1 MSKIFF
7 VAQQHEL
14 YIKLCNKYFF
24 YIRKN
29 FGYMKSSLGILIF
42 FFLRREIIIQVN
54 KIKFLYYFVK
64 EFSILRLLC
73 YLIDKSVIPS
83 RDKIFRNYILKNSQ
97 KWKFKREATSNK
109 TNKYILITNIVNH
122 LGYAIPEIVIGKN
135 LVEMFKSDGMALLKR
150 YDLRSKLIFES
161 FGIKKFIFL
170 DDLNFFMRT
179 KYILRAYSIIKSC
192 KTMDN
197 FLKFSLNKVNI
208 GQAVYD
214 HYLRYT
220 GIGTSNEFN
229 PKFYLFLSEALLNYY
244 KIKKYNTEFK
254 FLACVISERQFIPGS
269 IIYQSLLV
277 NGTNVYS
284 RSGPSNTFSV
294 RKYSD
299 TREMWKCRERYSKKL
314 YDEISNSIKEK
325 AVEIGGTN
333 IEKRFKGIPEYDVF
347 HDYFERQDSLKGKKY
362 KKKEKITVTKKELC
376 NKLGWNQNIPIV
388 AILASDLTDGVF
400 DSTWSLFRDRLTWLR
415 ETLLEVKNINSVN
428 WLLKPHPND
437 EKNKVVTDTISE
449 YKKICSN
456 YKHILPF
463 PDNVSIASI
472 PKFVHVVLTHS
483 GSASYEYPCMGIPVF
498 QAAESICSG
507 RGFTIDPGSK
517 KEYFELIHKI
527 EKINKLN
534 KHQIDQAKI
543 FSFIYSE
550 LTRINVNLINSYD
563 RRTTFN
569 DKNFFSAMIKL
580 LDNYKE
586 EEDLLKKMMKI
597 QEKNNDRHT
606 INYNLL
612 K

>member
-1 MSKIFF
+1 
-7 VAQQHEL
+7 
-14 YIKLCNKYFF
+14 
-24 YIRKN
+24 
-29 FGYMKSSLGILIF
+29 
-42 FFLRREIIIQVN
+42 
-54 KIKFLYYFVK
+54 
-64 EFSILRLLC
+64 
-73 YLIDKSVIPS
+73 
-83 RDKIFRNYILKNSQ
+83 
-97 KWKFKREATSNK
+97 
-109 TNKYILITNIVNH
+109 VNH
-122 LGYAIPEIVIGKN
+122 LGYTISEIVIGKN
-135 LVEMFKSDGMALLKR
+135 LIEMFECEGFGLLRK
-150 YDLRSKLIFES
+150 YDLKSKLIFES
-161 FGIKKFIFL
+161 FGIRKFIFL
-170 DDLNFFMRT
+170 NDLNFFKRI
-179 KYILRAYSIIKSC
+179 KYFLKANSIIKSC
-192 KTMDN
+192 KTMDD
-197 FLKFSLNKVNI
+197 FIKFSINDVKI
-208 GQAVYD
+208 GVAVYD
-214 HYLRYT
+214 NFLRFT
-220 GIGTSNEFN
+220 GIGTINHFN
-229 PKFYLFLSEALLNYY
+229 HTMYFFLSEALSNYY
-244 KIKKYNTEFK
+244 QIKKNFDKFK
-254 FLACVISERQFIPGS
+254 FVACVQSERQFIPGS
-269 IIYQSLLV
+269 IIYQTSLT
-277 NGTNVYS
+277 NGINVYS

-299 TREMWKCRERYSKKL
+299 TREMWKPRERYSKKL
-314 YDEISNSIKEK
+314 YDEVSNSIKKK

-333 IEKRFKGIPEYDVF
+333 IEKRFKGIPENDVF
-347 HDYFERQDSLKGKKY
+347 HDYFERQNFLKEKKY
-362 KKKEKITVTKKELC
+362 ENKEKITVTKKELC
-376 NKLGWNQNIPIV
+376 NKLGWNQNMPIV

-400 DSTWSLFRDRLTWLR
+400 DNTWSLFKDRLTWLR
-415 ETLLEVKNINSVN
+415 ETLIEIKNINSVN

-437 EKNKVVTDTISE
+437 KKNKVVTDTISE

-563 RRTTFN
+563 QRTTFN
-569 DKNFFSAMIKL
+569 DKNFFSDAIKL
-580 LDNYKE
+580 LNNYKE

-612 K
+612 T

>member
-1 MSKIFF
+1 M
-7 VAQQHEL
+7 
-14 YIKLCNKYFF
+14 
-24 YIRKN
+24 KN
-29 FGYMKSSLGILIF
+29 SLGILIL
-42 FFLRREIIIQVN
+42 FFLRREKIIQVN
-54 KIKFLYYFVK
+54 NIKFLYYFVK
-64 EFSILRLLC
+64 EFSILRFLC

-97 KWKFKREATSNK
+97 KWKFKKEFINK
-109 TNKYILITNIVNH
+109 NTDKYILITNMVNH
-122 LGYAIPEIVIGKN
+122 LGYTISEVVIGKN
-135 LVEMFKSDGMALLKR
+135 LMEMFECEGIGLLRK
-150 YDLRSKLIFES
+150 YDLKSKLIFES

-170 DDLNFFMRT
+170 NDLNFFMRI
-179 KYILRAYSIIKSC
+179 KYFLKAYSIIKSC

-197 FLKFSLNKVNI
+197 FLKFSLNNVNM
-208 GQAVYD
+208 GEAVYD
-214 HYLRYT
+214 NFLRFT
-220 GIGTSNEFN
+220 GIGTINHFN
-229 PKFYLFLSEALLNYY
+229 YKIYFFLSQALSNYY
-244 KIKKYNTEFK
+244 QIKKNFDKFK
-254 FLACVISERQFIPGS
+254 FVACVQSERQFIPGS
-269 IIYQSLLV
+269 IIYQTSLT
-277 NGTNVYS
+277 NGINVYS
-284 RSGPSNTFSV
+284 RSGPSNAFSV

-299 TREMWKCRERYSKKL
+299 IREMRKTKERFSKEL
-314 YDEISNSIKEK
+314 YDQISSSIKEK
-325 AVEIGGTN
+325 AVEIGGKV
-333 IEKRFKGIPEYDVF
+333 IEKRFNGIPENDAF
-347 HDYFERQDSLKGKKY
+347 HLYFERPSFLKEKKY
-362 KKKEKITVTKKELC
+362 EKKEKITVTKKELC

-415 ETLLEVKNINSVN
+415 ETLIEVKNINSVN

-437 EKNKVVTDTISE
+437 EENKVVTDAISE

-456 YKHILPF
+456 YKHILLY

-498 QAAESICSG
+498 QASESICSG

-517 KEYFELIHKI
+517 KEYFDLLHKI

-534 KHQIDQAKI
+534 KDQIDQAKI
-543 FSFIYSE
+543 YSFIYFE
-550 LTRINVNLINSYD
+550 LTRINANLIAPYNNHLPM
-563 RRTTFN
+563 N
-569 DKNFFSAMIKL
+569 DKNFYSEATKL
-580 LDNYKE
+580 LNSYKE

>member
-1 MSKIFF
+1 M
-7 VAQQHEL
+7 
-14 YIKLCNKYFF
+14 NK
-24 YIRKN
+24 
-29 FGYMKSSLGILIF
+29 
-42 FFLRREIIIQVN
+42 
-54 KIKFLYYFVK
+54 
-64 EFSILRLLC
+64 SI
-73 YLIDKSVIPS
+73 VPS
-83 RDKIFRNYILKNSQ
+83 RDKTFRKYILKNSI
-97 KWKFKREATSNK
+97 KWKLRRESINK
-109 TNKYILITNIVNH
+109 NTNKYVLISNTINH
-122 LGYAIPEIVIGKN
+122 MGYAISEAVIAKN
-135 LVEMFKSDGMALLKR
+135 LMETFECEGFALLRK
-150 YDLRSKLIFES
+150 YDLKSKLIYES
-161 FGIKKFIFL
+161 FGIKKFFFL
-170 DDLNFFMRT
+170 NNLNFFMRL
-179 KYILRAYSIIKSC
+179 KYFLKANSIIKSC
-192 KTMDN
+192 KTMDDFIEFEIN
-197 FLKFSLNKVNI
+197 GVNI
-208 GQAVYD
+208 GRAVYD
-214 HYLRYT
+214 HYLRFT
-220 GIGTSNEFN
+220 GIGTVDHFS
-229 PKFYLFLSEALLNYY
+229 PKMYLFLSEALSNYY
-244 KIKKYNTEFK
+244 QIKKNYNKFK
-254 FLACVISERQFIPGS
+254 FIACVQSERQFIPGS
-269 IIYQSLLV
+269 IIYQTSLT
-277 NGTNVYS
+277 NGINVYS

-299 TREMWKCRERYSKKL
+299 TREMWKSRERYSKKL
-314 YDEISNSIKEK
+314 YDEVSNSIKKK

-333 IEKRFKGIPEYDVF
+333 IEKRFKGIPENDVF
-347 HDYFERQDSLKGKKY
+347 HDYFERQNFLKEKKY
-362 KKKEKITVTKKELC
+362 ENKEKITVTKKELC
-376 NKLGWNQNIPIV
+376 NKLGWNQNMPIV

-400 DSTWSLFRDRLTWLR
+400 DNTWSLFKDRLTWLR
-415 ETLLEVKNINSVN
+415 ETLIEIKNINSVN

-437 EKNKVVTDTISE
+437 KKNKVVTDTISE
-449 YKKICSN
+449 YKKICSD

-517 KEYFELIHKI
+517 EEYFDLLHKI

-534 KHQIDQAKI
+534 IHQMEQAKI

-569 DKNFFSAMIKL
+569 DKNFFSDAIKL